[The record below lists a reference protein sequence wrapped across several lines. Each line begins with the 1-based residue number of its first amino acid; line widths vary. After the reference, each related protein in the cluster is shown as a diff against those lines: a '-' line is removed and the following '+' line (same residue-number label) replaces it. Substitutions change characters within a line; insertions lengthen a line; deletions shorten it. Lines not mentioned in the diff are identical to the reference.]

1 RKQFEAEDD
10 SGPEDTISIMEITMH
25 HLRDDN
31 DSVDL
36 EDFISRAEVLEATG
50 HTVMISDYPE
60 YYRLATYLSRY
71 TNRRIGMA
79 MGAHSLIDLFD
90 DRYYATLHGGI
101 LEG

>member
-1 RKQFEAEDD
+1 
-10 SGPEDTISIMEITMH
+10 
-25 HLRDDN
+25 
-31 DSVDL
+31 
-36 EDFISRAEVLEATG
+36 
-50 HTVMISDYPE
+50 ISDYPE

-101 LEG
+101 LEGFGRLFKNNVKL